1 MLKDR
6 SELERILIKY
16 IANTVTHP
24 VTISEHQQWY
34 LDLFEKYSIPI
45 SMSSDIISQRKDL
58 SEFNEFIL
66 FAITDIVKPD
76 LIKKYFTD
84 VQIKLYTG
92 QKYQQETFKFP
103 IKFHLIK
110 ITDEQYI
117 GKTTAQFLMKLRDN
131 QLINYNADTQRALRI
146 ILQGGNKILRPYIN
160 DKAVEEI
167 DNCFSENIFIP
178 NMLTL
183 NINPDDENAEYEYS
197 EKTETLT
204 VYNITSF
211 DIVDGYHRYLGLS
224 RNYDRDNTWDYPM
237 MLQVSAFST
246 GRAKQ
251 LIFQEDHK
259 TKMKEVDSASYNQ
272 YDAGNMVVNRLNTD
286 TDCNLN
292 GKLSVNGGL
301 ISPGLMG
308 RVINKLYFRKKPDR
322 KTIISITK
330 NIKQKLN
337 SFTEDHD
344 EYLEN
349 KWTGH
354 EIIIVVY
361 GIYKDYG
368 IDQIY
373 EALQNISQND
383 KTTLNSIRDINN
395 KVLTV
400 LKEVY

>member
-6 SELERILIKY
+6 NGLERVLIKY
-16 IANTVTHP
+16 IANTVTHLA
-24 VTISEHQQWY
+24 TISEHQQWY
-34 LDLFEKYSIPI
+34 LKIYEKYNIPI

-66 FAITDIVKPD
+66 FAITDIIKPD
-76 LIKKYFTD
+76 LINQYFTD
-84 VQIKLYTG
+84 VEIKMYTG
-92 QKYQQETFKFP
+92 QKYQQEEFNFP

-117 GKTTAQFLMKLRDN
+117 GKTTAQFLMKLRSS

-146 ILQGGNKILRPYIN
+146 ILQGGTKILRPYIN

-167 DNCFSENIFIP
+167 DNCFSERIFIP

-183 NINPDDENAEYEYS
+183 NINPDDENAEYEYN
-197 EKTETLT
+197 ERTETLT

-224 RNYDRDNTWDYPM
+224 RNYDRDNNWDYPM

-259 TKMKEVDSASYNQ
+259 TKMKEIDSASYNQ

-292 GKLSVNGGL
+292 GKLNVNGGL

-308 RVINKLYFRKKPDR
+308 GVINKLYFPKKPER
-322 KTIISITK
+322 KEIISVTK
-330 NIKQKLN
+330 NIKQQLN
-337 SFTEDHD
+337 LFTEEHD
-344 EYLEN
+344 EFLEN
-349 KWTGH
+349 KWLGH
-354 EIIIVVY
+354 EIIIILY
-361 GIYKDYG
+361 GIYNNYTA
-368 IDQIY
+368 DQIY
-373 EALQNISQND
+373 AALQNISKEN
-383 KTTLNSIRDINN
+383 KSTLNAIRDINN
-395 KVLTV
+395 KVV
-400 LKEVY
+400 KILKEVY

>member
-24 VTISEHQQWY
+24 AAISDHQQWY
-34 LDLFEKYSIPI
+34 LNIFEKYNIPI
-45 SMSSDIISQRKDL
+45 NLSSDIISQRKDL

-66 FAITDIVKPD
+66 FAITDIIKPD
-76 LIKKYFTD
+76 LISKYFTD
-84 VQIKLYTG
+84 VQIKMYTG
-92 QKYQQETFKFP
+92 QKYQQEKFDFP

-117 GKTTAQFLMKLRDN
+117 GKTTAQFLMKLRSN

-146 ILQGGNKILRPYIN
+146 ILQGGTKILRPYIN
-160 DKAVEEI
+160 DRAVDEI
-167 DNCFSENIFIP
+167 DNSFSEQIFIP

-183 NINPDDENAEYEYS
+183 NINPDDENAEYEYN

-224 RNYDRDNTWDYPM
+224 RNYDRDNNWDYPM

-292 GKLSVNGGL
+292 NKLSVNDNL
-301 ISPGLMG
+301 ISPGLLG
-308 RVINKLYFRKKPDR
+308 RVINKLYFRKKPER
-322 KTIISITK
+322 KEIINVTK

-337 SFTEDHD
+337 LFTEEHD
-344 EYLEN
+344 EYLDN
-349 KWTGH
+349 KWMGH
-354 EIIIVVY
+354 EIMIVIY
-361 GIYKDYG
+361 GIFKGYTT
-368 IDQIY
+368 DQIY
-373 EALQNISQND
+373 AALQNISKDD
-383 KTTLNSIRDINN
+383 KATLNSIRDINN
-395 KVLTV
+395 RVLNI